1 MYFDSFTALMQMDGH
16 GAFVWTAYAITFA
29 VLITLVIS
37 PIMKKR
43 RFIKQQRMQLRR
55 EQGAPARPSDTTSI

>member
-1 MYFDSFTALMQMDGH
+1 MYFDSFTALMHMDGH
-16 GAFVWTAYAITFA
+16 GAFVWSAYAITFA

-55 EQGAPARPSDTTSI
+55 EQGAPARASDTTSI